1 MPPPAKQH
9 AVCLRLYMLSIALLR
24 GCPRGFASCLQ
35 DLHLILSLVAT
46 LLRNSPQLADALL
59 GVTIDYNSGQKVD
72 WVDIIV
78 AALNVLPGL
87 AGRAATELHN
97 RATFTQEFAA
107 TTTTTASSGSGS
119 SAGAFAWSVLNSLA
133 DCLAATAAAAACQP
147 SRLLSAL
154 CSCNLFEG
162 VSAAAEPLPL
172 VALEDLGGW
181 VQEQQAAGTAGSTS
195 DWSSLGTLQVGP
207 CRAPDPG
214 LPLCS
219 CVALACG
226 PSAQCKEA
234 SMSQQSA
241 AFACCGIFPVVHCCG
256 CGVLLLPAGAAA
268 DAGGAPGPLPPDPGG
283 GEPHD
288 AAVGAAVHLG
298 PCAQP
303 GWVHSAQVRL
313 GLRVKIWVQ
322 ARRRPP

>member
-1 MPPPAKQH
+1 M
-9 AVCLRLYMLSIALLR
+9 
-24 GCPRGFASCLQ
+24 
-35 DLHLILSLVAT
+35 AT
-46 LLRNSPQLADALL
+46 LLHNSPQLADALL

-107 TTTTTASSGSGS
+107 TTTTASSGGSGSGS

-147 SRLLSAL
+147 SRVLSAL
-154 CSCNLFEG
+154 CSCHLFEG

-207 CRAPDPG
+207 CCAPAQGCFSASP
-214 LPLCS
+214 CS
-219 CVALACG
+219 CVAVACG
-226 PSAQCKEA
+226 PSTQCKEA
-234 SMSQQSA
+234 S
-241 AFACCGIFPVVHCCG
+241 
-256 CGVLLLPAGAAA
+256 
-268 DAGGAPGPLPPDPGG
+268 
-283 GEPHD
+283 
-288 AAVGAAVHLG
+288 
-298 PCAQP
+298 
-303 GWVHSAQVRL
+303 
-313 GLRVKIWVQ
+313 
-322 ARRRPP
+322 